1 MAEQMDA
8 EAQCAVREGRCAL
21 RVHGTGQV
29 SAASLGGTGDGKQ
42 AADAGRMVSPLPVPC
57 ETAGNSVIVYSS
69 CGMWGVSV
77 SWYFTMAYL
86 PGPCF
91 GVGKVGQGGR
101 K

>member
-1 MAEQMDA
+1 MCSQGRQM
-8 EAQCAVREGRCAL
+8 CTEGPWDRAGLCSIP
-21 RVHGTGQV
+21 R
-29 SAASLGGTGDGKQ
+29 GTGDGKQ

-77 SWYFTMAYL
+77 NWYFTMAYL

>member
-1 MAEQMDA
+1 MDA
-8 EAQCAVREGRCAL
+8 EAECAVREGRYAL

-29 SAASLGGTGDGKQ
+29 SSIPGGTGEGKQ

-69 CGMWGVSV
+69 YGMWGVSV
-77 SWYFTMAYL
+77 NWDFAVAYL

-91 GVGKVGQGGR
+91 GVGQVGQGGC